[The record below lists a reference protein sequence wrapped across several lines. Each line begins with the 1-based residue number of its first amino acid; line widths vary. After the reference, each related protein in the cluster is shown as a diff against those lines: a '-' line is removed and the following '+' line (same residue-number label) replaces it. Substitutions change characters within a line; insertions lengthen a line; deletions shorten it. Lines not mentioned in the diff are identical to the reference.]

1 MKPRSKQLQATQPSE
16 PRQDGE
22 PALAMARVRFGRALG
37 LLVRLYPFHGHV
49 VSSWRA
55 RADLDIGTMGVCW
68 FGGGVQL
75 LWNPDF
81 VNTLSDIQ
89 VAAVL
94 LHEVHHVVMRHPFLF
109 PAARSSPTP
118 GRGRRRSGTAA
129 TSKSTNGAQPPVAN
143 SQFDEYAAL
152 VASEVSVNEFVTL
165 PLPGDPLLL
174 ADFPML
180 PPFESTRRRYER
192 LYSAE
197 RAQRLAGGPSL
208 LRHVVGID
216 DHGGWESFRNGGLTA
231 ELAVD
236 VATEKAM
243 HAHGDSLGDEM
254 RSMIQQAGGGIGSTA
269 GGRLEALAGA
279 ARARLSWQRIL
290 RSLLAVRHEREP
302 TFLRPPRRFPELV
315 GVLPGSRR
323 VAAKLKILAAIDTS
337 GSMASS
343 TLDEIAAE
351 LRVMSESYDVSVV
364 EFDTVIQRR
373 FRLDGTNGPGGDP
386 LACCQ
391 GRGGTSF
398 VPVFAPE
405 TLEWAADGGT
415 LSGVVCFTDGF
426 GIVPAKQPRERVIWI
441 LIDPN
446 DAVRRPAPWGEVVMA
461 NPSARCRQ

>member
-1 MKPRSKQLQATQPSE
+1 MTPRSKQLHAMQTSE
-16 PRQDGE
+16 PPRSGE
-22 PALAMARVRFGRALG
+22 PAVAKARVTLGRALN

-49 VSSWRA
+49 ISGWRA

-68 FGGGVQL
+68 FGGSVQL
-75 LWNPDF
+75 LWSPEF
-81 VNTLSDIQ
+81 VNTLSDME

-109 PAARSSPTP
+109 PAVRSVPARSQ
-118 GRGRRRSGTAA
+118 GRRRRPTAA
-129 TSKSTNGAQPPVAN
+129 TSQSANVAQPPVA
-143 SQFDEYAAL
+143 SDVFDEYAAL

-174 ADFPML
+174 AQFPML
-180 PPFESTRRRYER
+180 PPLESTRRRYER

-208 LRHVVGID
+208 FQHVVGID
-216 DHGGWESFRNGGLTA
+216 DHGGWESFQTGGLTA
-231 ELAVD
+231 ELAVT

-243 HAHGDSLGDEM
+243 QAHGDSLGDKM
-254 RSMIQQAGGGIGSTA
+254 RAMIQQAGGGIGSTA
-269 GGRLEALAGA
+269 GGRMEALAGVA
-279 ARARLSWQRIL
+279 QARLSWQRIL
-290 RSLLAVRHEREP
+290 RNLLAVRHEREH

-323 VAAKLKILAAIDTS
+323 IATKLKILAAIDTS

-351 LRVMSESYDVSVV
+351 LRVMSKSYDVSVV

-373 FRLDGTNGPGGDP
+373 FRLDGTNGQGGDP
-386 LACCQ
+386 LARCQ

-426 GIVPAKQPRERVIWI
+426 GIVPPKPPRDRVIWI

-446 DAVRRPAPWGEVVMA
+446 NAVRRPAPWGEVIMA
-461 NPSARCRQ
+461 SSPAQNRQ